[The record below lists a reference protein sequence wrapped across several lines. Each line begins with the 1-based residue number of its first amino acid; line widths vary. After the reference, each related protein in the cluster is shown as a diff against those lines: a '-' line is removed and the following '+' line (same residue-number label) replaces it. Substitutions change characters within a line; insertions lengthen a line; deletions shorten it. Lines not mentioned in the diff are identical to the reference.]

1 MAYNLKEIVANKPAR
16 FTAGHRMCA
25 GCGAPPVA
33 RMIMRALKEE
43 DHAVVA
49 NATGCME
56 VSTCIY
62 PYTSWTTSYIHTAF
76 ECAGATC
83 SGVEAAYKAMKRQ
96 GKLPEDKHT
105 KFIAFGGDG
114 GTYDIGLQSLSGAM
128 ERGHD
133 MTYVCYDNGA
143 YMNTGIQRSSA
154 TPRFAD
160 TTTSPAGDVVPGK
173 MQSRK
178 DLTEIMASHH
188 LPYVAQTI
196 GVNNFK
202 DLYEKAEKAIYTEG
216 PTFLNVLAPCPRGWG
231 YPTDMLTQIN
241 KLAIDTCYWP
251 LYEVVDGKYKI
262 TYKPAKKLPIEEF
275 LKPQRRF
282 KHMFKPGNEWMIE
295 AFQEEVDK
303 RWQALLDLEEI
314 TNKNNEIGK

>member
-1 MAYNLKEIVANKPAR
+1 MAYNMKEIVAEKPSR
-16 FTAGHRMCA
+16 FTSGHRMCA

-33 RMIMRALKEE
+33 RMILRALKPE
-43 DHAVVA
+43 DHAVIS

-56 VSTCIY
+56 VSSFIY
-62 PYTSWTTSYIHTAF
+62 PYTSWTDSYIHTAF
-76 ECAGATC
+76 ECAAATLSGA
-83 SGVEAAYKAMKRQ
+83 EAAYKSMKRQ
-96 GKLPEDKHT
+96 GKLPDDEHT

-114 GTYDIGLQSLSGAM
+114 GTYDIGIQSLSGAM

-154 TPRFAD
+154 TPKFAD
-160 TTTSPAGDVVPGK
+160 TSTSPAGSVIPGK

-178 DLTEIMASHH
+178 DLTEIMEAHH

-196 GVNNFK
+196 AYMNFK

-216 PTFLNVLAPCPRGWG
+216 PTFLNVLSPCPRGWG
-231 YPTDMLTQIN
+231 YPTEDLMTIN
-241 KLAIDTCYWP
+241 KLAVETCYWP
-251 LYEVVDGKYKI
+251 LYEIEDGKYKI

-275 LKPQRRF
+275 LRPQKRF

-295 AFQEEVDK
+295 EFQKEVDR
-303 RWQALLDLEEI
+303 RWEDLLRYEEMS
-314 TNKNNEIGK
+314 NK

>member
-1 MAYNLKEIVANKPAR
+1 MPYNVKEVVANKPSR

-33 RMIMRALKEE
+33 RMVLRALKEE
-43 DHAVVA
+43 DHAVIA

-56 VSTCIY
+56 VSTFIY
-62 PYTSWTTSYIHTAF
+62 PYTAWTDSFIHTAF
-76 ECAGATC
+76 ECTAATLSGA
-83 SGVEAAYKAMKRQ
+83 EAAYQSMKKQ
-96 GKLPEDKHT
+96 GKLPENVET

-114 GTYDIGLQSLSGAM
+114 GTYDIGIQSLSGAM

-154 TPRFAD
+154 TPKFAD
-160 TTTSPAGDVVPGK
+160 TTTSPAGKVIPGK

-178 DLTEIMASHH
+178 DLTKIMVSHH

-196 GVNNFK
+196 GYMNFK
-202 DLYEKAEKAIYTEG
+202 DLYEKSEKAIYTKG
-216 PTFLNVLAPCPRGWG
+216 PTFLNVMAPCPRGWG
-231 YPTDMLTQIN
+231 YPTDMLMQIN
-241 KLAIDTCYWP
+241 KLAVETCYWP
-251 LYEVVDGKYKI
+251 LYEVIDGKYKI
-262 TYKPAKKLPIEEF
+262 NYKPAKKLPIEEF
-275 LKPQRRF
+275 LKPQKRF

-295 AFQEEVDK
+295 EFQKEVDA
-303 RWQALLDLEEI
+303 RWQELLDLEEI
-314 TNKNNEIGK
+314 TNR

>member
-1 MAYNLKEIVANKPAR
+1 MAYNMKEIVAEKPSR
-16 FTAGHRMCA
+16 FTSGHRMCA

-33 RMIMRALKEE
+33 RMILRALKSE
-43 DHAVVA
+43 DHAVIS

-56 VSTCIY
+56 VSSFIY
-62 PYTSWTTSYIHTAF
+62 PYTSWTDSYIHTAF
-76 ECAGATC
+76 ECAAATLSGA
-83 SGVEAAYKAMKRQ
+83 EAAYKAMKKQ
-96 GKLPEDKHT
+96 GKLPEDEHT

-114 GTYDIGLQSLSGAM
+114 GTYDIGIQSLSGAM

-160 TTTSPAGDVVPGK
+160 TTTSPAGTVIPGK

-178 DLTEIMASHH
+178 DLTEIMEAHH

-196 GVNNFK
+196 AYMNFK

-216 PTFLNVLAPCPRGWG
+216 PTFLNVLSPCPRGWG
-231 YPTDMLTQIN
+231 YPTDMLMEIN
-241 KLAIDTCYWP
+241 KLAVETCYWP
-251 LYEVVDGKYKI
+251 LYEVENGKYKI

-275 LKPQRRF
+275 LKPQKRF

-295 AFQEEVDK
+295 EFQKEVDR
-303 RWQALLDLEEI
+303 RWEALLKLEEMS
-314 TNKNNEIGK
+314 NKE

>member
-1 MAYNLKEIVANKPAR
+1 MAYNLKEVVANKPSR

-33 RMIMRALKEE
+33 RMIMRALHEN

-62 PYTSWTTSYIHTAF
+62 PYTSWTDSYIHTAF

-83 SGVEAAYKAMKRQ
+83 SGVEAAYKSLVKQ
-96 GKLPEDKHT
+96 GKLKEEDGSKT

-114 GTYDIGLQSLSGAM
+114 GTYDIGIQSLSGAM

-160 TTTSPAGDVVPGK
+160 TTTSPAGSVIPGK

-178 DLTEIMASHH
+178 DLTQIMVAHH
-188 LPYVAQTI
+188 LPYVAQSIAMT
-196 GVNNFK
+196 NFK

-231 YPTDMLTQIN
+231 YATEDLMKIN
-241 KLAIDTCYWP
+241 KLAADT
-251 LYEVVDGKYKI
+251 
-262 TYKPAKKLPIEEF
+262 
-275 LKPQRRF
+275 
-282 KHMFKPGNEWMIE
+282 
-295 AFQEEVDK
+295 
-303 RWQALLDLEEI
+303 
-314 TNKNNEIGK
+314 

>member
-1 MAYNLKEIVANKPAR
+1 MAYNLKEIVANKPSR
-16 FTAGHRMCA
+16 FTSGHRMCA

-33 RMIMRALKEE
+33 RMILRALKEE
-43 DHAVVA
+43 DHAVIA

-56 VSTCIY
+56 VSTFIY
-62 PYTSWTTSYIHTAF
+62 PYTAWTDSFIHTAF
-76 ECAGATC
+76 ECAAATE
-83 SGVEAAYKAMKRQ
+83 SGVEAAYKSLKRQ
-96 GKLPEDKHT
+96 GKLPKDEHT

-114 GTYDIGLQSLSGAM
+114 GTYDIGIQSLSGAM

-160 TTTSPAGDVVPGK
+160 TTTSPAGKVIPGK

-178 DLTEIMASHH
+178 DLAQIMVAHH

-196 GVNNFK
+196 AVNNFK
-202 DLYEKAEKAIYTEG
+202 DLYEKSEKAIYTEG
-216 PTFLNVLAPCPRGWG
+216 PTFLNVLSPCPRGWG
-231 YPTDMLTQIN
+231 YPTEDLMAIN
-241 KLAIDTCYWP
+241 KLAVETCYWP

-262 TYKPAKKLPIEEF
+262 TYKPVKKLPIEEF
-275 LKPQRRF
+275 LKPQKRF

-295 AFQEEVDK
+295 EFQNEVDK
-303 RWQALLDLEEI
+303 RWQELLDLEEI
-314 TNKNNEIGK
+314 TNKD

>member
-1 MAYNLKEIVANKPAR
+1 MAYNVKEVVANKPAV
-16 FTAGHRMCA
+16 FESGHRMCA

-33 RMIMRALKEE
+33 RMVMRALHEG
-43 DHAVVA
+43 DHAVVS

-62 PYTSWTTSYIHTAF
+62 PYTSWSSSYIHTAF
-76 ECAGATC
+76 ENAAATC
-83 SGVEAAYKAMKRQ
+83 SGVEAAYKAMKRT
-96 GKLPEDKHT
+96 GKLAENENF

-154 TPRFAD
+154 TPHFAD
-160 TTTSPAGDVVPGK
+160 TTTSPAGEVIPGK
-173 MQSRK
+173 MQVRK
-178 DLTEIMASHH
+178 DLTEIMEAHH
-188 LPYVAQTI
+188 LPYVAQTAAFM
-196 GVNNFK
+196 NFK

-216 PTFLNVLAPCPRGWG
+216 ATFLNVLAPCPRGWG
-231 YPTDMLTQIN
+231 YPTDMLMQIN
-241 KLAIDTCYWP
+241 KLAVETCYWP
-251 LYEVVDGKYKI
+251 LYEIENGKYKI

-275 LKPQRRF
+275 LRPQRRF

-295 AFQEEVDK
+295 EFQKEVDK
-303 RWQALLDLEEI
+303 RWQELLDLEEL
-314 TNKNNEIGK
+314 TNKE

>member
-1 MAYNLKEIVANKPAR
+1 MPYNVKEVVANKPSR

-33 RMIMRALKEE
+33 RMVLRALKEE
-43 DHAVVA
+43 DHAVIA

-56 VSTCIY
+56 VSTFIY
-62 PYTSWTTSYIHTAF
+62 PYTAWTDSFIHTAF
-76 ECAGATC
+76 ECTAATLSGA
-83 SGVEAAYKAMKRQ
+83 EAAYQSMKKQ
-96 GKLPEDKHT
+96 GKLPENVET

-114 GTYDIGLQSLSGAM
+114 GTYDIGIQSLSGAM

-154 TPRFAD
+154 TPKFAD
-160 TTTSPAGDVVPGK
+160 TTTSPAGKVIPGK

-178 DLTEIMASHH
+178 DLTKIMVSHH

-196 GVNNFK
+196 GYMNFK
-202 DLYEKAEKAIYTEG
+202 DLYEKSEKAIYTKG
-216 PTFLNVLAPCPRGWG
+216 PTFLNIMAPCPRGWG
-231 YPTDMLTQIN
+231 YPTDMLMQIN
-241 KLAIDTCYWP
+241 KLAVETCYWP
-251 LYEVVDGKYKI
+251 LYEVIDGKYKI
-262 TYKPAKKLPIEEF
+262 NYKPAKKLPIEEF
-275 LKPQRRF
+275 LRPQKRF

-295 AFQEEVDK
+295 EFQKEVDA
-303 RWQALLDLEEI
+303 RWQELLDLEEI
-314 TNKNNEIGK
+314 TNR